1 MAVQTSYSVY
11 HAAKYAGQVNQLNPF
26 DSVSRH
32 NGTGATI
39 PFGYAVVTSGTD
51 GAALPVDTDTEL
63 TFIGVSMRELNRAFE
78 DSETFGAK
86 DAQDFTVVTS
96 GRVAVVAGA
105 TVAKDDPVYM
115 IVGDGTTPNT
125 LLGKFTNVV
134 GATTTTAVLIPNAKF
149 EEAGT
154 LDAATWVKF
163 K

>member
-1 MAVQTSYSVY
+1 MAVQTTYDVY

-26 DSVSRH
+26 DTVSRH
-32 NGTGATI
+32 NGSGDSI
-39 PFGYAVVTSGTD
+39 PFGLGVVTSGTD
-51 GAALPVDTDTEL
+51 AATLPTNTDTEL
-63 TFIGVSMRELNRAFE
+63 TFVGVAMRELNRAYE
-78 DSETFGAK
+78 DAETFGAK
-86 DAQDFTVVTS
+86 DGQDFTVVTE

-115 IVGDGTTPNT
+115 IIGDGTLPNT
-125 LLGKFTNVV
+125 LLGKFSNVA
-134 GATTTTAVLIPNAKF
+134 GATTTTGVLIPDAKF